1 MEKQPEK
8 ESETS
13 RDWEGMM
20 RRGGDGEVE
29 EEEEEE
35 VVVVVVEEEVVVVV
49 VEEGEV
55 KVEVKVGGWKG
66 EKRWGDG
73 KWVIGRWEMR
83 DGRCREDD
91 DDDDDDEGDGEGDG
105 DDDDDDDDDG
115 EAADERGPAAFERP
129 CRGFVA
135 ASIVAPP
142 RPPVT
147 FTSRFITFTSRSCHT
162 TPNRVWGGAAGSSY
176 GVSRPW
182 YGVPSDPGASPSTDR
197 CGGGWMGWVLPR
209 LTAPQDHSKDLG
221 VGVGFH
227 FVTLAAGTGHSI
239 WPCCELHV
247 LRMLVNVKL
256 AGMDLSSDHV
266 SAASACPSTRPDTRQ
281 MFSDSYDPPG

>member
-1 MEKQPEK
+1 MFCRMEKQPEK

-29 EEEEEE
+29 EEE
-35 VVVVVVEEEVVVVV
+35 EEEVVVVV

-91 DDDDDDEGDGEGDG
+91 DDDDDDEGDGEGEG
-105 DDDDDDDDDG
+105 DDDDDDDDG
-115 EAADERGPAAFERP
+115 EAADERGPAALERP
-129 CRGFVA
+129 CRGFCRCEHRGPTE
-135 ASIVAPP
+135 ASSHVY
-142 RPPVT
+142 VT
-147 FTSRFITFTSRSCHT
+147 FHHVYVTFMSHHPQPCLGRGSWLELRCEQAMVWSRRQ
-162 TPNRVWGGAAGSSY
+162 Y
-176 GVSRPW
+176 G
-182 YGVPSDPGASPSTDR
+182 
-197 CGGGWMGWVLPR
+197 L
-209 LTAPQDHSKDLG
+209 DHSKDLG

-227 FVTLAAGTGHSI
+227 FVTLAPGTGHSI

-256 AGMDLSSDHV
+256 AGMDVSSDHV
-266 SAASACPSTRPDTRQ
+266 SVASACPSTRPDTRQ

>member
-29 EEEEEE
+29 EEE
-35 VVVVVVEEEVVVVV
+35 EEEVVVVV

-147 FTSRFITFTSRSCHT
+147 FTSRLHHVYVTFMSHHPQPCLGRGSWLELRCEQAMVWSR
-162 TPNRVWGGAAGSSY
+162 RQY
-176 GVSRPW
+176 GL
-182 YGVPSDPGASPSTDR
+182 PSDPGASPSTDR